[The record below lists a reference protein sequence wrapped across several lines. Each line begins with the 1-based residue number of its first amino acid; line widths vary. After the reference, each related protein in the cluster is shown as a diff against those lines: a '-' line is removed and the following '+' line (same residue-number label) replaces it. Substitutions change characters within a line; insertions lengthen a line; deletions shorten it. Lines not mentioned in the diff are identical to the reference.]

1 MTFEA
6 WLLSLNTNGNFPETR
21 EGEITK
27 LLTPQNISSG
37 RNMS

>member
-6 WLLSLNTNGNFPETR
+6 WLLSLNTNGNFPETK

-27 LLTPQNISSG
+27 LLTLLNISSG

>member
-6 WLLSLNTNGNFPETR
+6 WLLSLNTDGNFPETR

-27 LLTPQNISSG
+27 LVTPQNISSG